1 MGGATRAAHPASAPW
16 EGSRSVTIK
25 VLNALIS
32 IVAGVGGALVLYY
45 LLNKFAE
52 KLPGRWE
59 DRIKPYV
66 YILPAVAAIALFLV
80 YPAIQTIVYSF
91 ANRDSTAWVGLDNYS
106 ELLGS
111 PAFQQTLLNTLLWI
125 AIVPASTVVLGLA
138 IAVLADRLRPRSE
151 KLTKTIIFLPMAI
164 SMVGAATI
172 WRFVYEARPA
182 GQPQIGLQNA
192 IVTGLGFDPVV
203 WLQQERLHLNSFWL
217 MIILIWAQVGFS
229 MVLLSAA
236 VKGVPTE
243 TLEAA
248 RIDGANERQAFF
260 RVVVPQIWPTVL
272 TVFIT
277 VLIGVMKVFDIVYVM
292 TNGNF
297 NTNVIGLEFY
307 NQLFTNGNAGYSAAI
322 VVMLML
328 AIVPVMIYQVRHF
341 RAQEAGR

>member
-1 MGGATRAAHPASAPW
+1 M
-16 EGSRSVTIK
+16 TIK

-32 IVAGVGGALVLYY
+32 IIAGVGGALVLYY

-52 KLPGRWE
+52 WLPGRWE
-59 DRIKPYV
+59 DRVKPYV
-66 YILPAVAAIALFLV
+66 YLLPALAGIGLFLI

-91 ANRDSTAWVGLDNYS
+91 ANRDSTAWVGLDNYTD
-106 ELLGS
+106 LLTS
-111 PAFQQTLLNTLLWI
+111 PPFLQTLLNTLLWI
-125 AIVPASTVVLGLA
+125 TIVPAVTVLLGLG
-138 IAVLADRLRPRSE
+138 IAVLADRLKPRSE

-172 WRFVYEARPA
+172 WRFVYDARPP

-192 IVTGLGFDPVV
+192 IITALNFDPVV
-203 WLQQERLHLNSFWL
+203 WLQQENLHLNSFWL

-260 RVVVPQIWPTVL
+260 RVVVPQIWPTVI

-307 NQLFTNGNAGYSAAI
+307 NQLFTNGNAGYAAAI

-328 AIVPVMIYQVRHF
+328 AVLPVMIYQVRQF
-341 RAQEAGR
+341 RAQEVGR